1 MELKALRERIRLTP
15 FAFGKL
21 LGWLQQE
28 YLVEVVSGLE
38 RDEVSE
44 IVQLTDR
51 TKSVLVSILE
61 HTCELP
67 ELH

>member
-1 MELKALRERIRLTP
+1 MELKALRERIRLAP
-15 FAFGKL
+15 LAFGKL

-38 RDEVSE
+38 GSEVSE
-44 IVQLTDR
+44 SVKLTDR
-51 TKSVLVSILE
+51 GERVLVGMLE
-61 HTCELP
+61 RTCDLP

>member
-21 LGWLQQE
+21 LGRLQQE

-51 TKSVLVSILE
+51 GESVLVSMLE
-61 HTCELP
+61 RTCEIP